1 MRTHVVVVAIAL
13 LFAML
18 AMRGARTSDITYND
32 QARHAM
38 NGVVIHDLVRDGA
51 VFQAVAYYKR
61 YFARFPALSMPY
73 HPPMFPAVEAVFFAL
88 FGVST
93 FSARLAVAC
102 FVFATAVLTF
112 RLVLETHRSVAVAF
126 SATVIFFS
134 LPLTQ
139 ALSADVML
147 EMPALCFVTAAALYI
162 SGCENGWTTRRAV
175 IAGLFCFAAIWTK
188 QAVFVAMIPFLMALR
203 ARRWSAFWSKP
214 FLLYAVLC
222 VVAAGLMAML
232 WFEAGITSVPR
243 QWAQMGVG
251 EWMLQSS
258 AYYARLLAKPQWWV
272 PILAGTVMIVYGVRQ
287 RWWATVGDILH
298 PLYVAWII
306 CVGIVLLLLPATDP
320 RYLWFAYLP
329 ALVLLLNI
337 LHMLLLRFRSDLVKR
352 WALPILAVLTFFALL
367 NSPLPYLTGPS
378 HVAKAILKHAPRRV
392 LVAGGNNGSI
402 IFALRCQYAGSDLV
416 ALERLLHRLGVDV
429 IVIEKVDTDE
439 IWSYLI
445 DAPIRNLKKQEV
457 VTQNA
462 SDPSWRGKVFLFKHL
477 NPSSAPD
484 PAIDIPFL
492 STGRTL
498 KFQL

>member
-1 MRTHVVVVAIAL
+1 
-13 LFAML
+13 
-18 AMRGARTSDITYND
+18 
-32 QARHAM
+32 
-38 NGVVIHDLVRDGA
+38 
-51 VFQAVAYYKR
+51 
-61 YFARFPALSMPY
+61 
-73 HPPMFPAVEAVFFAL
+73 
-88 FGVST
+88 
-93 FSARLAVAC
+93 
-102 FVFATAVLTF
+102 
-112 RLVLETHRSVAVAF
+112 
-126 SATVIFFS
+126 
-134 LPLTQ
+134 
-139 ALSADVML
+139 
-147 EMPALCFVTAAALYI
+147 
-162 SGCENGWTTRRAV
+162 
-175 IAGLFCFAAIWTK
+175 
-188 QAVFVAMIPFLMALR
+188 
-203 ARRWSAFWSKP
+203 
-214 FLLYAVLC
+214 
-222 VVAAGLMAML
+222 
-232 WFEAGITSVPR
+232 
-243 QWAQMGVG
+243 
-251 EWMLQSS
+251 
-258 AYYARLLAKPQWWV
+258 
-272 PILAGTVMIVYGVRQ
+272 VYGVRQ

-306 CVGIVLLLLPATDP
+306 CVGIVLLLLPATDS

-416 ALERLLHRLGVDV
+416 VIRADKLPLESFEPPALERLLHRLGVDV